1 MGHLSKFWH
10 VERVVSFILLATTIS
25 ACGKARDETV
35 AGVVVPVPSAMERV
49 SGQGIELA
57 IPGFGGG
64 KADFHGAM
72 APDKIIEFYQKE
84 MPARGWQPGAS
95 LLGQG
100 GMLTYTKEGQSVLL
114 AVGKQ
119 DGKSTLSLTVT
130 RSGK

>member
-1 MGHLSKFWH
+1 MRHFFKFWH
-10 VERVVSFILLATTIS
+10 LECVVYFILLASIFS
-25 ACGKARDETV
+25 ACAKARDETV
-35 AGVVVPVPSAMERV
+35 AGVVVPVPSAMQRV

-64 KADFHGAM
+64 KADFHGDM
-72 APDKIIEFYQKE
+72 APEKIIEFYQKE

-100 GMLTYTKEGQSVLL
+100 GMLTYTVQGKSVLL

-119 DGKSTLSLTVT
+119 DGKSTLSVTVT
-130 RSGK
+130 HSGK

>member
-1 MGHLSKFWH
+1 MRHLSKYWPI
-10 VERVVSFILLATTIS
+10 ECVVYFVLLAGIFS
-25 ACGKARDETV
+25 ACAKARDETV

-49 SGQGIELA
+49 SGKGIELA

-64 KADFHGAM
+64 KADFHGAIS
-72 APDKIIEFYQKE
+72 PDKIIEFYQKE

-100 GMLTYTKEGQSVLL
+100 GMLTYTAEGKSVLL

-119 DGKSTLSLTVT
+119 DGKSTLSVTVT
-130 RSGK
+130 HSGK